1 MILEN
6 CCQVNSNFF
15 YSKHF
20 NFNIMPYKTK
30 FSVNPKKL
38 NQSKFNS
45 LMEHVVFTEGY
56 VTHMITSEGEF
67 LFYGVT
73 HDLETKQILNI
84 LKNQAQFAP
93 IYFFRNVDYFSYGE
107 FGFAEEGKVVR
118 YLKVNSEAMGDEP
131 VVEWVGK
138 PHKWEYDTHTFYTKQ
153 KLEDFEM
160 FFDSDNVCEMIYYY
174 LPFVTKNIEIKEITI
189 YSYSENGK
197 KIVDGVI
204 KGKPF
209 IELKQITNHD
219 KAEIYKNLIHNN
231 LESAGTTILVFKDKI
246 FLNNYL
252 VNSTGFDMNIPE
264 KSYVSF
270 TNKSQT
276 ILNKNLNYKTFYNA
290 IIDFIIDY
298 KNAKKVHY
306 TEAQNYLK
314 KIEKNE
320 SYFQTHLVTDFF
332 EKDQTLVVAYGV
344 GRYFDFKRMIYSD
357 IRNTSF
363 LAGQSFDSKTIK
375 KIYKS
380 VLKVQK
386 MLS

>member
-38 NQSKFNS
+38 NQPQFNS
-45 LMEHVVFTEGY
+45 LMEFVVFTEGY
-56 VTHMITSEGEF
+56 VTHIETSEGEF

-73 HDLETKQILNI
+73 HDLETKQILSI

-107 FGFAEEGKVVR
+107 FGYAEDGKIVR
-118 YLKVNSEAMGDEP
+118 YLKVNSEPTDNEE
-131 VVEWVGK
+131 VVEWIGK
-138 PHKWEYDTHTFYTKQ
+138 PHKWEYDTHTFYTKE
-153 KLEDFEM
+153 KLENFEM

-174 LPFVTKNIEIKEITI
+174 LPFVTKQVEIKNITI
-189 YSYSENGK
+189 YSYAENGK
-197 KIVDGVI
+197 KFVDGVL

-209 IELKQITNHD
+209 IELKEITKHE

-231 LESAGTTILVFKDKI
+231 LESAGTIILVYKDKI
-246 FLNNYL
+246 MFNNYL
-252 VNSTGFDMNIPE
+252 INSVGFDMNIPE
-264 KSYVSF
+264 KSYV
-270 TNKSQT
+270 TATPKSQT
-276 ILNKNLNYKTFYNA
+276 IFNRNLNFKTFNNA
-290 IIDFIIDY
+290 VIDFIIDY
-298 KNAKKVHY
+298 KNAKKMHY
-306 TEAQNYLK
+306 TEAQNYLQK
-314 KIEKNE
+314 VDKEQN
-320 SYFQTHLVTDFF
+320 YFQTHLVTDFF
-332 EKDQTLVVAYGV
+332 EKDQTLVVAYGI
-344 GRYFDFKRMIYSD
+344 GRHFNFERKMYTD

-363 LAGQSFDSKTIK
+363 LAGQSFDLKTIK
-375 KIYKS
+375 KLYKS

-386 MLS
+386 MLH